1 MPRRLNKRAYA
12 ASIKNAVLEESLID
26 AIALK
31 RIRVQLDELPHSNQ
45 DLNNLLFL

>member
-26 AIALK
+26 AIALSK
-31 RIRVQLDELPHSNQ
+31 GYAF
-45 DLNNLLFL
+45 NLMNFLTLTKI

>member
-12 ASIKNAVLEESLID
+12 ASIKNAVLEESLIN

-31 RIRVQLDELPHSNQ
+31 RIRIQFDGFPHS
-45 DLNNLLFL
+45 D